1 MVYATAEG
9 GGGGGGGYCFTPKLH
24 NVKETTIEITIS
36 TTSLKAKPPG
46 ASSVL
51 FGWEREESD
60 VGVVLNVGKVGGNG
74 V

>member
-1 MVYATAEG
+1 MAEG
-9 GGGGGGGYCFTPKLH
+9 GRGGGGGGYCFTPELH
-24 NVKETTIEITIS
+24 NVRETTIKRTVFTIS
-36 TTSLKAKPPG
+36 PRAKPPG

-60 VGVVLNVGKVGGNG
+60 VGVVLNVGKVGCNG